1 MNVTTGGQ
9 RARLLASG
17 GAYLVLFVFGVVQG
31 MMGSFLYAGTA
42 GPVPVAAIGFCVLI
56 LVTCLLAA
64 WGMRSAGGA
73 LAAAL
78 GWIAASFALAM
89 PVSNGSV
96 VITDTT
102 PGKWYLYGG
111 TVAALAGVL
120 GSLGGRIRAQPRGPS
135 PRDAGPR

>member
-17 GAYLVLFVFGVVQG
+17 GAYLVLFVF
-31 MMGSFLYAGTA
+31 
-42 GPVPVAAIGFCVLI
+42 CVLL

>member
-17 GAYLVLFVFGVVQG
+17 GAYLMLFVFGLVQG
-31 MMGSFLYAGTA
+31 MIGSFQYAGTA
-42 GPVPVAAIGFCVLI
+42 GPVPVAAVGFCVLI

-64 WGMRSAGGA
+64 WGMRSAAGA

-78 GWIAASFALAM
+78 GWIAASFSLAAPM
-89 PVSNGSV
+89 SNGSV
-96 VITDTT
+96 VITDTAA
-102 PGKWYLYGG
+102 GKWYLYGG

-120 GSLGGRIRAQPRGPS
+120 GSLGGWIRAR
-135 PRDAGPR
+135 R